1 MFLWIFD
8 QDSYCYYK
16 AYKSDGKYVVAGA
29 LMDTLWIIQMIVV
42 DISYY

>member
-16 AYKSDGKYVVAGA
+16 TYKSDGKYVVAGA
-29 LMDTLWIIQMIVV
+29 LVDTSWIIQMIVA